1 MSRRLDRTLLGGYS
15 NESFTLPMEVLRSR
29 SESPSHV
36 RLLRMSEV
44 QEIAM
49 PLGYKIDRQA
59 TKEAKFTDWRS
70 CHTTDGRLI
79 LKGLDMSAMRDEVIR
94 RDRGQCQL
102 CGAFCQFDGEVHH
115 KIPRGRRRDDSAA
128 NLILVC
134 QKCHRLEHVR
144 ILSPKKEKLNG

>member
-1 MSRRLDRTLLGGYS
+1 
-15 NESFTLPMEVLRSR
+15 
-29 SESPSHV
+29 
-36 RLLRMSEV
+36 
-44 QEIAM
+44 M

-59 TKEAKFTDWRS
+59 TKEAKFADKRS
-70 CHTTDGRLI
+70 CVTTDGRLI
-79 LKGLDMSAMRDEVIR
+79 LKGFDMSMQRVFVILRD
-94 RDRGQCQL
+94 GSQCQL

-144 ILSPKKEKLNG
+144 ILSPKKENQ